1 MSVLLI
7 FDKNRKTSCEICS
20 FVSFCL
26 EYFVL
31 LCRILEIFVSF
42 VLYKNKKT
50 RNYEIEWKLQ
60 RSTIL
65 PRLKESG
72 MSIGL
77 KTDISSR
84 NPMAV
89 NLIR

>member
-1 MSVLLI
+1 MIL
-7 FDKNRKTSCEICS
+7 DK
-20 FVSFCL
+20 F
-26 EYFVL
+26 
-31 LCRILEIFVSF
+31 
-42 VLYKNKKT
+42 KNKKT

-72 MSIGL
+72 MSIGS